1 MPWRRDD
8 TISVVAL
15 LRVRGGFL
23 LGSRSFDFEDA
34 AGEPEER
41 MGSFLRQY
49 YLTANMPPGEIVVNH
64 MPPDSELIE
73 AQLGDRKG
81 RRVRITAP
89 RRGDKEKLVRM
100 ALQNAKQA
108 LVEQRRLKD
117 TQFDLLKRLTR
128 SLHLSRHPGRIEC
141 FDNSSLSGTDAVAAM
156 VVFENGRPQPSA
168 YRRFNIRFNGKPD
181 DYAHMAEVIRR
192 RFQKGDAGK
201 PWPDLLLVDGG
212 KGQLGVAR
220 SVLAELGIEG
230 AFDLAGIAK
239 KDPDAGETQD
249 KIYLPG
255 RSNPVQFGR
264 DGDLL
269 LLLQHVRDE
278 AHRCAVGF
286 QRKRR
291 KQRTLHS
298 VFDDIQGIGP
308 KRKALL
314 LKRFGSIENLK
325 SASLAE
331 IQSVQGIS
339 RERAAAIKK
348 ALS

>member
-1 MPWRRDD
+1 
-8 TISVVAL
+8 
-15 LRVRGGFL
+15 
-23 LGSRSFDFEDA
+23 
-34 AGEPEER
+34 
-41 MGSFLRQY
+41 
-49 YLTANMPPGEIVVNH
+49 
-64 MPPDSELIE
+64 
-73 AQLGDRKG
+73 
-81 RRVRITAP
+81 
-89 RRGDKEKLVRM
+89 
-100 ALQNAKQA
+100 
-108 LVEQRRLKD
+108 
-117 TQFDLLKRLTR
+117 
-128 SLHLSRHPGRIEC
+128 
-141 FDNSSLSGTDAVAAM
+141 
-156 VVFENGRPQPSA
+156 
-168 YRRFNIRFNGKPD
+168 
-181 DYAHMAEVIRR
+181 
-192 RFQKGDAGK
+192 
-201 PWPDLLLVDGG
+201 
-212 KGQLGVAR
+212 VAR

-255 RSNPVQFGR
+255 RSNAVQFGR
-264 DGDLL
+264 DRDLL

-331 IQSVQGIS
+331 IQSVKGIS